1 MATYQISI
9 NERTSAGKS
18 ILAMLSAI
26 PETVSFTKVK
36 PVTKTEEEKHSPLYY
51 QLQNAFH
58 DVKLMVDGKMREKTL
73 DEFLAELPDD
83 PDEL

>member
-1 MATYQISI
+1 MATYQINI

-26 PETVSFTKVK
+26 PETVSFTKLK
-36 PVTKTEEEKHSPLYY
+36 PAAKVEEHSPLYY
-51 QLQNAFH
+51 QLQSAFR

-73 DEFLAELPDD
+73 DEFLAELPDA

>member
-1 MATYQISI
+1 MATYQINI

-18 ILAMLSAI
+18 ILAMLLAI

-36 PVTKTEEEKHSPLYY
+36 PVGKKEKRSPLYY
-51 QLQNAFH
+51 QLQSAFH
-58 DVKLMVDGKMREKTL
+58 DVKLMVDGKKQEKTL

-83 PDEL
+83 PNEL

>member
-1 MATYQISI
+1 MATYQINI

-36 PVTKTEEEKHSPLYY
+36 HEVKEEKHSPLYY
-51 QLQNAFH
+51 QLQSAFH
-58 DVKLMVDGKMREKTL
+58 DVKLMVDGKMQEKTL

-83 PDEL
+83 PDKL